1 MRPVGIPSCS
11 TTLTWRDCGR
21 RGSEKLKEQGKQSAL
36 GIHKYTET
44 RIYYDFIFFLNQNLL
59 LNGEQA
65 GCLRVRIPFQIL

>member
-1 MRPVGIPSCS
+1 MISLAISDDSLEHQMRPVGIPSCS

-44 RIYYDFIFFLNQNLL
+44 RIYYDFIFF
-59 LNGEQA
+59 
-65 GCLRVRIPFQIL
+65 